1 MESSYCT
8 PKKDTA
14 KSRLLSA
21 KVSQFSIKR
30 YTIEDGSNRES
41 SIESSIRVD
50 QEERREEGSVNWA
63 RIKRYVSVRGS
74 LQSFVASQAD
84 NTKTDRAKR
93 FHLPRINDPAK
104 CFFSR
109 YIQDM

>member
-1 MESSYCT
+1 MESSYCI

-50 QEERREEGSVNWA
+50 QEERREGGNVNVKGG
-63 RIKRYVSVRGS
+63 RKRELGK
-74 LQSFVASQAD
+74 D
-84 NTKTDRAKR
+84 KEIR
-93 FHLPRINDPAK
+93 FCPRIFAILRREP
-104 CFFSR
+104 SG
-109 YIQDM
+109 

>member
-8 PKKDTA
+8 LKKDTA

-50 QEERREEGSVNWA
+50 QEERREGGRELKGG
-63 RIKRYVSVRGS
+63 RKRELGK
-74 LQSFVASQAD
+74 D
-84 NTKTDRAKR
+84 KEIR
-93 FHLPRINDPAK
+93 FCPRIFAILRREP
-104 CFFSR
+104 SG
-109 YIQDM
+109 